1 MPKRIGILLLLICGL
16 FLIGCGDNNKN
27 EKVIAIVN
35 GSEITQGE
43 FNEYFDMMKNAYELH
58 AGHIINDQE
67 DKELIAELKDEAF
80 EEVILQTI
88 IMQEAE
94 KKKIE
99 IPDSEVE
106 EELQMYKSINGE
118 AGFKDYLKELGITEG
133 QLKKYI
139 KQDKIDTALRELITA
154 DIEVSQAEIKEY
166 YEHNPDMY
174 NEPAGIEIAHI
185 LVETEAEAAD
195 IIAELEEGAD
205 FTELAANYSSCP
217 SKAEGGDLGIVN
229 ETSSLVPEFKDA
241 ALRLESNEITKT
253 PVKSEF
259 GYHVIKAGN
268 KVAAVT
274 KSLEEVEVDIS
285 TYLLERSKNE
295 AYYNYVMN
303 LRADAIIEDKR

>member
-27 EKVIAIVN
+27 EKVIATVN

-43 FNEYFDMMKNAYELH
+43 FNEYFAMMKNAYELH
-58 AGHIINDQE
+58 SGHIINDKE

-94 KKKIE
+94 KKKIG

-106 EELQMYKSINGE
+106 EELQMYKTINGE
-118 AGFKDYLKELGITEG
+118 DGFKDYLKELGITEE

-139 KQDKIDTALRELITA
+139 KQDKVDTALRELITA
-154 DIEVSQAEIKEY
+154 DIEISQEEIKEY
-166 YEHNPDMY
+166 YENNPDAY

-195 IIAELEEGAD
+195 IIAELKEGAD
-205 FTELAANYSSCP
+205 FAELAANYSSCP

-285 TYLLERSKNE
+285 YYLLDRSKNE
-295 AYYNYVMN
+295 RYYNYVMD
-303 LRADAIIEDKR
+303 LRAKATIEDKR